1 MVAETFGTANVAH
14 HLDELGNTVKVAKF
28 NLQDGEN
35 IERRKFSG
43 LLRCGD
49 VNIFSYNALNL
60 KNASKIRS
68 LTRDVDEVA
77 GAAGKG
83 IKAARSAE
91 RRKAETELSHFGFN
105 LHE

>member
-49 VNIFSYNALNL
+49 VNI
-60 KNASKIRS
+60 
-68 LTRDVDEVA
+68 
-77 GAAGKG
+77 
-83 IKAARSAE
+83 KAII
-91 RRKAETELSHFGFN
+91 H
-105 LHE
+105 